1 MALTIL
7 YDIASDTGSLTGN
20 DGWAAGMPVSN
31 LRTDDVQ
38 AVARFLEI
46 AEGPA
51 RMVAAFNR
59 PRPINAWALI
69 GHTCS
74 TQAQVRVGLA
84 SNSAL
89 TDPIYQADL
98 PAWEPTVVFGSVPW
112 GAAPFDGVDK
122 DTFPGAP
129 VIFHRAGTQF
139 GGWGFIEVA
148 DPSNNDGYLDF
159 GRLMIGQSWQPP
171 GFDGHDYGS
180 AIQVVDTSTVQ
191 RTRGNRRIV
200 GDQRIYRTWEIK
212 LSYQT
217 QATALGVFH
226 DLQMRLGKSGSM
238 LIIWDDEAAFSV
250 RSRLTLYCALSGTSP
265 ITISDADAWDVTL
278 SVEELT

>member
-7 YDIASDTGSLTGN
+7 YDIASDTGTLTGN
-20 DGWAAGMPVSN
+20 DGWAPGMPVSN

-38 AVARFLEI
+38 AVARFLAI
-46 AEGPA
+46 ADGPA
-51 RMVAAFNR
+51 RLVAAFNR

-74 TQAQVRVGLA
+74 TLGRVRFGLA

-89 TDPIYQADL
+89 TPPIYEAVR
-98 PAWEPTVVFGSVPW
+98 PSWEPTVVFGSVPW
-112 GAAPFDGVDK
+112 GAAPWGGIDK
-122 DTFPGAP
+122 DAFPGAP
-129 VIFHRAGTQF
+129 VIFHRAVTQF
-139 GGWGFIEVA
+139 GGWAYVEIE
-148 DPSNNDGYLDF
+148 DPSNNDGFVDF
-159 GRLMIGQSWQPP
+159 GRLMVGQSWQPP

-180 AIQVVDTSTVQ
+180 SIQVVDTSTVQ

-200 GDQRIYRTWEIK
+200 GDQIVYRTWEIK
-212 LSYQT
+212 LSYQSE
-217 QATALGVFH
+217 ASALGVFH
-226 DLQMRLGKSGSM
+226 DLQMRLGKRGSM
-238 LIIWDDEAAFSV
+238 LILWDDAASSAI

-265 ITISDADAWDVTL
+265 ITISDSDAWDITL